1 MKLVQYHL
9 KGNMK
14 IVTSFVIQL
23 CVLVNLCVIIYAFRS
38 TSLRASRGSTSN
50 PFSPPLELSSSSHQ
64 RKMRIMD
71 VMMSQNVNPTVQI
84 PIQDYKDEWKVIP
97 DIWETL
103 AKLIPNSTMLTDN
116 ISPDTGTHTFKE
128 VCDQVKVGAAAFQK
142 LGVLPGSCVSV
153 FAENSHK
160 WLLAEQ
166 SVMKAGAYNAV
177 RGKDAPVEELQY
189 IYDNS
194 KSMGA
199 IVETPELMMKISAES
214 GLKSEEHGK
223 PKFII
228 VLYPKG
234 ETSDALQTKLRESGY
249 PDTTVMTFDDL
260 MASSTKESFQSES
273 VPKDSN
279 SLATLVYTSGTTSN
293 PKGVMLSHKNLLY
306 QVWGNSF
313 TEAVP
318 MQDINKRST
327 TNDPWVGDTFVS
339 ILPCWHILER
349 TAEYFCLSR
358 GTHLFYTNLRNFK
371 NDIATQRPQ
380 FIIAVP
386 RLFETI
392 QKNTKNEIKKM
403 SKSKQKL
410 VAFFSAVTKAYIY
423 CNRVWKNL
431 LVRDKKPNPIERL
444 FFKLLS
450 IPLWPFAKLG
460 DKAVFSKIREK
471 LGGKVK
477 VMISGGSSIPT
488 HIEKFY
494 DLIGLHILNG
504 YGLTETSPVIANR
517 VSKTN
522 IMGTVGK
529 PPPGTDLKVVNVDTK
544 IEVPRGEPGLLLA
557 RGPGVMNGYI
567 SNPKATSAAIDSDD
581 FFDTGD
587 LARIN
592 PATGDFIITGRA
604 KDTIVL
610 SNGENIEPQSIEEA
624 ISMTSSL
631 VDQVMLVGQDEK
643 YLGALVVLSV
653 SELLEKGYIDADK
666 AKELSALIAD
676 AAPEEKGASPKV
688 GASSAL
694 RKEADILNQNTKLK
708 EELMSSMASVG
719 MKFRPWERV
728 GAVSILLEPFAISN
742 GLCTQTLKIKK
753 DKVTNFFSDN
763 VKAIYTKKK

>member
-1 MKLVQYHL
+1 
-9 KGNMK
+9 
-14 IVTSFVIQL
+14 
-23 CVLVNLCVIIYAFRS
+23 
-38 TSLRASRGSTSN
+38 
-50 PFSPPLELSSSSHQ
+50 
-64 RKMRIMD
+64 
-71 VMMSQNVNPTVQI
+71 
-84 PIQDYKDEWKVIP
+84 
-97 DIWETL
+97 
-103 AKLIPNSTMLTDN
+103 
-116 ISPDTGTHTFKE
+116 
-128 VCDQVKVGAAAFQK
+128 
-142 LGVLPGSCVSV
+142 
-153 FAENSHK
+153 
-160 WLLAEQ
+160 
-166 SVMKAGAYNAV
+166 MKAGAHNAV
-177 RGKDAPVEELQY
+177 RGRDAPVEELQY

-199 IVETPELMMKISAES
+199 VVETPELLMKIASND
-214 GLKSEEHGK
+214 GLKSENHGK
-223 PKFII
+223 PKFLI

-234 ETSDALQTKLRESGY
+234 RTSAELQSMLRDSGY
-249 PDTTVMTFDDL
+249 PDTVVMTFDDL
-260 MASSTKESFQSES
+260 MASSNKESFQSEF
-273 VPKDSN
+273 VPKDPN
-279 SLATLVYTSGTTSN
+279 SIATLVYTSGTTSK

-313 TEAVP
+313 TESAQ
-318 MQDINKRST
+318 MKDITKRRTDS
-327 TNDPWVGDTFVS
+327 DPHVGDTFVS

-349 TAEYFCLSR
+349 TAEYFSLSR
-358 GTHLFYTNLRNFK
+358 GTHLFYTNLKNFK

-392 QKNTKNEIKKM
+392 QKNTNNEIKKM
-403 SKSKQKL
+403 PSSKQKL
-410 VAFFSAVTKAYIY
+410 VAFFTAVTKAYIY

-431 LVRDKKPNPIERL
+431 LVRDTKPNPIERL

-477 VMISGGSSIPT
+477 VMVSGGSSIPT

-494 DLIGLHILNG
+494 ELLGMNILNG

-517 VSKTN
+517 VSRSN
-522 IMGTVGK
+522 VMGTVGK
-529 PPPGTDLKVVNVDTK
+529 PPPGTELKVVNVDTK
-544 IEVPRGEPGLLLA
+544 IEVPRGQPGLLLA
-557 RGPGVMNGYI
+557 KGPGVMNGYI
-567 SNPKATSAAIDSDD
+567 SNPKATAAAIDSDEY
-581 FFDTGD
+581 FDTGD

-610 SNGENIEPQSIEEA
+610 SNGENIEPQSIEET
-624 ISMTSSL
+624 ILMTSPL

-653 SELLEKGYIDADK
+653 SELLERGYIDGAK

-688 GASSAL
+688 GSSGTL
-694 RKEADILNQNTKLK
+694 RKEAEILNQNTKLK
-708 EELMSSMASVG
+708 EELMSIMATSG
-719 MKFRPWERV
+719 LKFRPWERV

-742 GLCTQTLKIKK
+742 GLTTQTLKVKR
-753 DKVTNFFSDN
+753 DKVLTSFAEN
-763 VKAIYTKKK
+763 VRAIYERKKK

>member
-1 MKLVQYHL
+1 
-9 KGNMK
+9 MK
-14 IVTSFVIQL
+14 ISVSFVIQL
-23 CVLVNLCVIIYAFRS
+23 CLLVNVWFVVYAFQPAPSRITTRS
-38 TSLRASRGSTSN
+38 TSPHTSLV
-50 PFSPPLELSSSSHQ
+50 PFERKLHKGSSSRDRDTTSTL
-64 RKMRIMD
+64 KMGLFGGKPD
-71 VMMSQNVNPTVQI
+71 PTVQI
-84 PIQDYKDEWKVIP
+84 PIQDYKDQWKVLP
-97 DIWETL
+97 DMWETL
-103 AKLIPNSTMLTDN
+103 AKIIPDNTMLTDN
-116 ISPDTGTHTFKE
+116 ISPHTGTHTFKQ
-128 VCDQVKVGAAAFQK
+128 VCDQVKSGAAAFQK

-153 FAENSHK
+153 FAENSHR

-166 SVMKAGAYNAV
+166 AIMKAGAYNAV

-199 IVETPELMMKISAES
+199 VVETSDLMMKISADN
-214 GLKSEEHGK
+214 GLKSEEHGQ

-234 ETSDALQTKLRESGY
+234 ETSTEMQTKLRDAGY
-249 PDTTVMTFDDL
+249 TDTTVLSFDDF
-260 MASSTKESFQSES
+260 MASSNKASFQSEF
-273 VPKDSN
+273 VPKDPN
-279 SLATLVYTSGTTSN
+279 SLATLVYTSGTTSK
-293 PKGVMLSHKNLLY
+293 PKGVMLTHKNLLY

-313 TEAVP
+313 TDSVE
-318 MQDINKRST
+318 MKDIRKRKS
-327 TNDPWVGDTFVS
+327 NYDPWVGDMFVT

-358 GTHLFYTNLRNFK
+358 GTQLYYTNLKNFK
-371 NDIATQRPQ
+371 TDIATKKPQ

-392 QKNTKNEIKKM
+392 QKNTNNEIKKM
-403 SKSKQKL
+403 PASKQKL
-410 VAFFSAVTKAYIY
+410 VAFFTTITKAYIY
-423 CNRVWKNL
+423 CNRVWKNM
-431 LVRDKKPNPIERL
+431 LVRDNKPNPIERL

-450 IPLWPFAKLG
+450 IPLWPLMKLG

-494 DLIGLHILNG
+494 DLLGMQILNG

-517 VSKTN
+517 VGGRN
-522 IMGTVGK
+522 VMGTVGK
-529 PPPGTDLKVVNVDTK
+529 PPPGTELKVVNVDTK
-544 IEVPRGEPGLLLA
+544 IEVPRGQPGLLLA
-557 RGPGVMNGYI
+557 KGPGVMQGYMA
-567 SNPKATSAAIDSDD
+567 NPTATAAAIDSND

-592 PATGDFIITGRA
+592 PSTGDFIITGRA

-624 ISMTSSL
+624 VLMTSPM

-653 SELLEKGYIDADK
+653 SELLEKGYIDAAK

-676 AAPEEKGASPKV
+676 AAPEEKGATPKV

-694 RKEADILNQNTKLK
+694 RKEADILNQDMKLK
-708 EELMSSMASVG
+708 EALMSDMASIG
-719 MKFRPWERV
+719 ANFRPWERV

-742 GLCTQTLKIKK
+742 GLCTQTLKVKK
-753 DKVTNFFSDN
+753 DKVMASFGDN
-763 VKAIYTKKK
+763 VKAIYDKKKK